1 MSEPQLFVGEDIL
14 AASCAESSIIQA
26 KAALF
31 RQSGDWEEVVAGMSD
46 LTVKYDPLKISSGHA
61 EQKFLKLWAMP
72 VGGNAANA
80 APVMLAAD
88 FSASAGPDTAAIA
101 KALGVAHDKMGQWL
115 CARTFRVT
123 MMGFQPGFAYLEDV
137 DGADLP
143 ILPRLDSPRQSVLAG
158 SIGFLGKRA
167 CIYALDGPGGW
178 PIVGRVQQPLF
189 RRNDPSP
196 FLLSPGES
204 LRFHSV

>member
-1 MSEPQLFVGEDIL
+1 MMAPELYIGEDIL
-14 AASCAESSIIQA
+14 AARCADSSITAA

-31 RQSGDWEEVVAGMSD
+31 RQSGDWEEVVSGMAD
-46 LTVKYDPLKISSGHA
+46 LTVKYDPLKLSSAQA
-61 EQKFLKLWAMP
+61 EQIFRKLWATP
-72 VGGNAANA
+72 VDGDKPNS

-88 FSASAGPDTAAIA
+88 FSASAMPDGDAIA
-101 KALGVAHDKMGQWL
+101 KALGIAHNQLGEWL
-115 CARTFRVT
+115 CARTYRVT

-143 ILPRLDSPRQSVLAG
+143 ILPRLDSPRQSVPAG

-178 PIVGRVQQPLF
+178 PIVGRVQEPLF
-189 RRNDPSP
+189 RRDAVNP

-204 LRFHSV
+204 LRFHSL